1 MLQPAPEGTGCIEVS
16 YKS

>member
-16 YKS
+16 LKS